1 MSVSVKLI
9 GYLILV
15 LISTGAFAQIPLK
28 VACIG
33 NSVTFGSAL
42 KDPASESYPGVLQKL
57 LGSNYQVGN
66 FGHSGAT
73 LLKKGHRPYFKTPE
87 FEAALDLKPDIAI
100 IHLGLND
107 TDPRNWP
114 EYKDDFAADYSWM
127 LDTFKKENPKV
138 RLFICRLT
146 PIFSG
151 HSRFRSGT
159 RDWYWQIQKLI
170 PEIAKANGA
179 QLIDL
184 HQPLYNRPDLFA
196 DNLHP
201 DKEGAGII
209 ARTVY
214 GSITGNF
221 GGLQIGTNF
230 SNHMVIQRNETIP
243 VFGKADRGI
252 KIQVSLRSSTLSTI
266 AGSDGN
272 WQVILPSMAAGGPH
286 TLKVSTSTQN
296 ITLTDILLG
305 DVWVCAGQS
314 NMAFELKN
322 SLNGVLVTQQASNK
336 NLRLLK
342 LRPIRETDNTEW
354 DSTILSKIN
363 RLQYFKGQWQ
373 GTKPAIAAGFSAVGY
388 HFGEAIQ
395 RNENVPV
402 GLIEIAVGGSGIESW
417 IDRETLEFDEKL
429 VDLLSGW
436 RKSDF
441 IMPWVRERA
450 DKNLRNARLPNQRHP
465 YDPAYNYEA
474 GIAQLTRS
482 PIKGVIWYQGES
494 NTHNP
499 ELYEAQ
505 FKALL
510 QSWRKRWNQEMP
522 FYYVQLSSIARPS
535 WPYFRNMQRSLQ
547 SQIPNTGMVV
557 SSDFGDSLDVHPIRK
572 KEIGERLALLALKKT
587 YQRPVTS
594 SGPVPI
600 SAAKRHNEI
609 VVSFAEARE
618 LLANGNKALTG
629 FELLT
634 DKGIALPATARIE
647 GKNVYLEVSRD
658 VQITD
663 VRYAWQPFTR
673 ANLINEAG
681 LPASTF
687 SIPVN

>member
-1 MSVSVKLI
+1 MSVSVRI
-9 GYLILV
+9 SWFLILA
-15 LISTGAFAQIPLK
+15 LISTRALGQAPLK

-33 NSVTFGSAL
+33 NSVTFGAGL
-42 KDPASESYPGVLQKL
+42 KDPSRESYPVVIQQL
-57 LGSNYQVGN
+57 LGSNYHVKN

-87 FEAALDLKPDIAI
+87 FKAALDMKPDIAI

-114 EYKDDFAADYSWM
+114 EYRDDFEADYSW
-127 LDTFKKENPKV
+127 LIDTFKKENPKV
-138 RLFICRLT
+138 KLFISRLT

-179 QLIDL
+179 PLIDL
-184 HQPLYNRPDLFA
+184 HQPLYNRPNLFV

-201 DKEGAGII
+201 DKEGASII

-214 GSITGNF
+214 ESITGKF
-221 GGLQIGTNF
+221 GGLQIGSNF
-230 SNHMVIQRNETIP
+230 SDHMVIQRNEAIP
-243 VFGKADRGI
+243 IYGKADRGV
-252 KIQVSLRSSTLSTI
+252 KINVSLGGSTLSTI
-266 AGSDGN
+266 ADFDGN
-272 WQVILPSMAAGGPH
+272 WKVIFPFKEAGGPY

-296 ITLTDILLG
+296 ITLSDVLLG
-305 DVWVCAGQS
+305 DVWLCAGQS

-322 SLNGVLVTQQASNK
+322 SLNGGLVSKNASNK
-336 NLRLLK
+336 YLRLLK
-342 LRPIRETDNTEW
+342 MRPIRETDNSEW
-354 DSTILSKIN
+354 DSTILSETN
-363 RLQYFKGQWQ
+363 RLKYFKGQWQ
-373 GTKPAIAAGFSAVGY
+373 NTSPASAAGFSAVAF

-395 RNENVPV
+395 QNENVPV
-402 GLIEIAVGGSGIESW
+402 GLIEISVGGSGIESW
-417 IDRETLEFDEKL
+417 IDRETLESDEKL
-429 VDLLSGW
+429 LDLISGW

-450 DKNLRNARLPNQRHP
+450 DKNLRNARLLNQRHP
-465 YDPAYNYEA
+465 YEPAYNYEA
-474 GIAQLTRS
+474 GIAQLTRT

-499 ELYEAQ
+499 ELYDPQ
-505 FKALL
+505 FKALVK
-510 QSWRKRWNQEMP
+510 SWRKRWNQDMP
-522 FYYVQLSSIARPS
+522 FYYVQLSSVARPS
-535 WPYFRNMQRSLQ
+535 WPYFRNMQRMLE
-547 SQIPNTGMVV
+547 SQIPNTAMAV
-557 SSDFGDSLDVHPIRK
+557 SLDLGDSLDVHPIRK
-572 KEIGERLALLALKKT
+572 REIGERLALLALNKT
-587 YQRPVTS
+587 YLRPVTS

-600 SAAKRHNEI
+600 SAVRKNNEI

-618 LLANGNKALTG
+618 LLASGNKALTG
-629 FELLT
+629 FELLS
-634 DKGIALPATARIE
+634 DKGVAFPANTRIE
-647 GKNVYLEVSRD
+647 GKNVYLSMARD

>member
-1 MSVSVKLI
+1 MSLQVKLI
-9 GYLILV
+9 FCLV
-15 LISTGAFAQIPLK
+15 LITTGALAQAPLK

-33 NSVTFGSAL
+33 NSVTFGAGL
-42 KDPASESYPGVLQKL
+42 KDPASESYPAVLQKL
-57 LGSNYQVGN
+57 LGNKYQVKN

-87 FEAALDLKPDIAI
+87 FESALDLKPDIAI

-114 EYKDDFAADYSWM
+114 EFRDDFSADYSWL

-138 RLFICRLT
+138 KLFICRLT

-159 RDWYWQIQKLI
+159 RDWYWQIQKLL
-170 PEIAKANGA
+170 PEIAKANGV

-184 HQPLYNRPDLFA
+184 HPPLYKRPDLFA

-214 GSITGNF
+214 GSVTGDF
-221 GGLQIGTNF
+221 GGLQIGPNF
-230 SNHMVIQRNETIP
+230 SDHMVLQRNEAIP
-243 VFGKADRGI
+243 VYGKADRGE
-252 KIQVSLRSSTLSTI
+252 KVNVSLGSSTLSTM
-266 AGSDGN
+266 ADSEGN
-272 WQVILPSMAAGGPH
+272 WQVFFPAMAAGGPY
-286 TLKVSTSTQN
+286 TLKLKTSTQN
-296 ITLTDILLG
+296 ITLSDILLG
-305 DVWVCAGQS
+305 DVWLCAGQS

-322 SLNGVLVTQQASNK
+322 SLNGGLVSQNASNK

-354 DSTILSKIN
+354 DTTILNETN
-363 RLQYFKGQWQ
+363 RLRYFKGEWQ
-373 GTKPAIAAGFSAVGY
+373 DNSPTAAAGFSAVAY
-388 HFGEAIQ
+388 YFGEAIQ
-395 RNENVPV
+395 RNENIPV
-402 GLIEIAVGGSGIESW
+402 GLIEITVGGSGIESW

-429 VDLLSGW
+429 VDLLTGW

-450 DKNLRNARLPNQRHP
+450 DKNLRKARLSNQRHP
-465 YDPAYNYEA
+465 YEPAYIYEA
-474 GIAQLTRS
+474 GFAKLIRS

-505 FKALL
+505 FKALVK
-510 QSWRKRWNQEMP
+510 SWRKRWKQEMP

-535 WPYFRNMQRSLQ
+535 WPYFRNMQRMLE
-547 SQIPNTGMVV
+547 SQIPNTGMAV
-557 SSDFGDSLDVHPIRK
+557 SSDLGDSLDVHPIRK
-572 KEIGERLALLALKKT
+572 KEIGERLALLALNKT
-587 YQRPVTS
+587 YQHPVIS
-594 SGPVPI
+594 SGPVAI
-600 SAAKRHNEI
+600 SAAKSNNEI
-609 VVSFAEARE
+609 VVSFAEAKE
-618 LLANGNKALTG
+618 LFANGNRSLTG

-634 DKGIALPATARIE
+634 DKGIAFPAAARIE
-647 GKNVYLEVSRD
+647 GKNVYLGMAGEVKIRA
-658 VQITD
+658 
-663 VRYAWQPFTR
+663 VRYAWQPFSR